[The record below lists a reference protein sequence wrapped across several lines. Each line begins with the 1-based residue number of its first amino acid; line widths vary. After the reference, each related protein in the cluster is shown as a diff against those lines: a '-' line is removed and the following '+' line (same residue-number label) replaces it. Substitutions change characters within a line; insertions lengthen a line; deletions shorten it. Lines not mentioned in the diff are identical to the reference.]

1 MDQKEVMRQM
11 LKFNKAA
18 FDNTFTA
25 MTLLQEQLDRMVKM
39 FLEQATWLPKEG
51 KQVITEWVKTYKK
64 GGDDFKKTM
73 DDGFKKLEEFL
84 A

>member
-1 MDQKEVMRQM
+1 MEQKEIMRQM

-25 MTLLQEQLDRMVKM
+25 MALLQDQLDRMVKT
-39 FLEQATWLPKEG
+39 FQEQASWLPKEG
-51 KQVITEWVKTYKK
+51 KQALNEWVKAYKK

-73 DDGFKKLEEFL
+73 DDGFKKLEEYL